1 MNASHGNSRILFPE
15 FQTVYHAGLIL
26 VSGMIRGMQY
36 HIKAG
41 IGNGIPYLG
50 RRIKSGKTGKAK
62 SVTAQNGLL
71 VNHLH
76 ICQCQKLGERA
87 KQKIII
93 VSSVLLLPGI
103 HNAHV
108 HQIVTNGHKGYIV
121 FFKSR
126 CYGLRFRLING
137 FRGKR
142 LRGRD
147 SRSTGRFCNFCN
159 FRGCGNSISVDGRDS
174 LREQDA

>member
-15 FQTVYHAGLIL
+15 FQTVYHAGFIL
-26 VSGMIRGMQY
+26 VSGMVGCVQY

-62 SVTAQNGLL
+62 RVTTQDGLL
-71 VNHLH
+71 INHLH
-76 ICQCQKLGERA
+76 ICYCQKLGERA

-93 VSSVLLLPGI
+93 VSPVLLFSGV

-108 HQIVTNGHKGYIV
+108 HQIVTNGHKRYFV
-121 FFKSR
+121 FFKNR
-126 CYGLRFRLING
+126 WCGFRFRLKNG

-142 LRGRD
+142 LGGSNSGR
-147 SRSTGRFCNFCN
+147 TGRFCN
-159 FRGCGNSISVDGRDS
+159 FRGCGNSICVDGRNP